1 MRDTMT
7 KLVKAM
13 HMPNAHHASPTR
25 RVCGPERAFSTVMS
39 YWGRGRGRQQAR
51 IKTEGCPDG
60 SKSQSFTIRRLVQW
74 RTTGG
79 PSFLLPSAWVTCL
92 FNYLGPSTGMPA
104 VSPVIDSSEWDHR
117 RSALAGLSIETG
129 RRRNQV
135 APGGRKVTD
144 RMLVIPRKKR
154 RMRSPTEKVKTPYGL
169 EVVENHIPYP
179 LPKDRLFRNL
189 PQAVRAELAAIS
201 LSAAYRKGEIL
212 FAEGQAPRGIFVIY
226 EGSVKLSAN
235 SFDGKSLILHL
246 ATPGDVVGLPGT
258 ISGKR
263 YETTAEA
270 LEPVQ
275 ASFISRKPFRD
286 FVRAHGEVGLRVAE
300 TLSDIYHATY
310 REFRYLGLSGSAEG
324 KLARFLLDLTA
335 DQDHDHGHARAKLI
349 LTHEE
354 IADVV
359 GTSRETVTRLFAEF
373 KRKRLVEVHGS
384 RLLIVNKASLQKLLA

>member
-1 MRDTMT
+1 M
-7 KLVKAM
+7 
-13 HMPNAHHASPTR
+13 
-25 RVCGPERAFSTVMS
+25 
-39 YWGRGRGRQQAR
+39 
-51 IKTEGCPDG
+51 
-60 SKSQSFTIRRLVQW
+60 
-74 RTTGG
+74 
-79 PSFLLPSAWVTCL
+79 
-92 FNYLGPSTGMPA
+92 
-104 VSPVIDSSEWDHR
+104 
-117 RSALAGLSIETG
+117 
-129 RRRNQV
+129 
-135 APGGRKVTD
+135 TD

-154 RMRSPTEKVKTPYGL
+154 RMRSPTENMKTPYGL

-310 REFRYLGLSGSAEG
+310 REVRYLGLSGSAEG